1 MTILPANSLQAS
13 LLAQLDTSCLFSAHW
28 TAEQWQTELAQPAA
42 RIWCAAEGKRIIGFI
57 ALRGAAGQYE
67 LLNLAVAADQ
77 RRQGKGRLL
86 LSHVVNELKKS
97 GTEEISLEVSAI
109 NLPAQALYRQA
120 GFVVVGVRK
129 NFYKDGS
136 DGLIMRK
143 KL

>member
-1 MTILPANSLQAS
+1 MIILSATSSQS
-13 LLAQLDTSCLFSAHW
+13 GLLAQLDASCSFSAHW

-42 RIWCAAEGKRIIGFI
+42 RIWCAQEDRVIGFI

-67 LLNLAVAADQ
+67 LLNLAVSADQ

-86 LSHVVNELKKS
+86 LSHAINELKKS
-97 GTEEISLEVSAI
+97 GAEEITLEVSSA

-120 GFVVVGVRK
+120 GFGVVGVRK
-129 NFYKDGS
+129 AFYKDGS

-143 KL
+143 NL

>member
-1 MTILPANSLQAS
+1 MIILPATFLQAN
-13 LLAQLDTSCLFSAHW
+13 LLAQLDVSRSFSAHW
-28 TAEQWQTELAQPAA
+28 TLEQWMAELAQPAA
-42 RIWCAAEGKRIIGFI
+42 RIWYAAEGGKVIGFI

-67 LLNLAVAADQ
+67 LLNLAIAADQ
-77 RRQGKGRLL
+77 CRQGKGRLL
-86 LSHVVNELKKS
+86 LAHAINELKK
-97 GTEEISLEVSAI
+97 GGVEEITLEVSSA

-143 KL
+143 NL